1 MKLFKMKTP
10 TGDIRRR
17 IPENMVEWYKSEKG
31 WELLEEKTSVKKQKK
46 TETKTEDSVEQTED
60 LTNLNLEGAEDG
72 NNQ

>member
-1 MKLFKMKTP
+1 MKIFKMKTP

-46 TETKTEDSVEQTED
+46 TETKTEETVEQTED
-60 LTNLNLEGAEDG
+60 LLNLNLEGAEDG
-72 NNQ
+72 NSK

>member
-1 MKLFKMKTP
+1 MKIFKMKTP

-72 NNQ
+72 NSK

>member
-1 MKLFKMKTP
+1 MKTP

-17 IPENMVEWYKSEKG
+17 IPENMVEVYKSEKG

-72 NNQ
+72 NSK

>member
-1 MKLFKMKTP
+1 MKIFKMKTP

-72 NNQ
+72 NSE

>member
-1 MKLFKMKTP
+1 MKTP

-17 IPENMVEWYKSEKG
+17 IPENMVEVYKSEKG

-60 LTNLNLEGAEDG
+60 LINLNLEGAEDG
-72 NNQ
+72 NSK

>member
-1 MKLFKMKTP
+1 MKTP

-17 IPENMVEWYKSEKG
+17 IPENMVEVYKSEKG

-60 LTNLNLEGAEDG
+60 LNNLNLEGAEDG
-72 NNQ
+72 NSK

>member
-1 MKLFKMKTP
+1 MKTP

-60 LTNLNLEGAEDG
+60 LINLNLEGAEDG
-72 NNQ
+72 NSK

>member
-1 MKLFKMKTP
+1 MKTFKMKTP

-17 IPENMVEWYKSEKG
+17 IPENMVEVYKSEKG

-60 LTNLNLEGAEDG
+60 LNNLNLEGAEDG
-72 NNQ
+72 NSK

>member
-1 MKLFKMKTP
+1 MKTFKMKTP

-60 LTNLNLEGAEDG
+60 LINLNLEGAEDG
-72 NNQ
+72 NSK

>member
-1 MKLFKMKTP
+1 MKTP

-60 LTNLNLEGAEDG
+60 LNNLNLEGAEDG
-72 NNQ
+72 NSK

>member
-1 MKLFKMKTP
+1 MKIFKMKTP

-60 LTNLNLEGAEDG
+60 LINLNLEGAEDG
-72 NNQ
+72 NSE

>member
-1 MKLFKMKTP
+1 MKIFKMKTP

-60 LTNLNLEGAEDG
+60 LTNLDLEGAEDG
-72 NNQ
+72 NSK

>member
-1 MKLFKMKTP
+1 MKIFKMKTP

-17 IPENMVEWYKSEKG
+17 IPENMVEVYKSEKG

-72 NNQ
+72 NSK

>member
-1 MKLFKMKTP
+1 MKTP

-60 LTNLNLEGAEDG
+60 LINLNLEGAEDG
-72 NNQ
+72 NSE

>member
-1 MKLFKMKTP
+1 MKIFKMKTP

-46 TETKTEDSVEQTED
+46 TETKTEETVEQTED

-72 NNQ
+72 NSK

>member
-1 MKLFKMKTP
+1 MKTP

-46 TETKTEDSVEQTED
+46 TETKTEETVEQTED
-60 LTNLNLEGAEDG
+60 LLNLNLEGAEDG
-72 NNQ
+72 NSK

>member
-1 MKLFKMKTP
+1 MKTP

-17 IPENMVEWYKSEKG
+17 IPENMVEVYKSEKG

-60 LTNLNLEGAEDG
+60 LINLNLEGAEDG
-72 NNQ
+72 NSE

>member
-1 MKLFKMKTP
+1 MKTFKMKTP

-72 NNQ
+72 NSK

>member
-1 MKLFKMKTP
+1 MKTFKMKTP

-17 IPENMVEWYKSEKG
+17 IPENMVEVYKSEKG

-72 NNQ
+72 NSK

>member
-1 MKLFKMKTP
+1 MKTFKMKTP

-46 TETKTEDSVEQTED
+46 TETKTEETVEQTED
-60 LTNLNLEGAEDG
+60 LLNLNLEGAEDG
-72 NNQ
+72 NSK

>member
-1 MKLFKMKTP
+1 MKTFKMKTP

-60 LTNLNLEGAEDG
+60 LINLNLEGAEDG
-72 NNQ
+72 NSE

>member
-1 MKLFKMKTP
+1 MKTP

-72 NNQ
+72 NSK